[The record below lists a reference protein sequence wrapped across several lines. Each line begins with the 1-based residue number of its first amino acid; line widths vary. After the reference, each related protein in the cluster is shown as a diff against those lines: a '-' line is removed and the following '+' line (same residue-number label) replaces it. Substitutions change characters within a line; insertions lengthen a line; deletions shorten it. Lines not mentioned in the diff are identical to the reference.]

1 MTEDYNFTNINMKI
15 KSLLLS
21 AVAMSMA
28 LVGCSQKETPISDI
42 IVTVDPAS
50 ITIDESAQDKAV
62 SLKATRAWKAVINY
76 EGDDT
81 DWVTVTPARG
91 EASNSEQTVTIT
103 AKANT
108 GRDRVAKIKFNI
120 GLDDATLTVTQEGPG
135 GSSDPVYFNDFDKSA
150 AVKDGNNWPYIY
162 QSDCW
167 KNERGTGIG
176 TLEYVTDGNKATV
189 RNNSNSTGS
198 GVNNWFFGK
207 APAFF
212 CVKKLTLPES
222 SNYTLSC
229 LAIRNVYG
237 AEAGGSVF
245 DHSQFKLYVS
255 NDGKKWVEL
264 EYHFS
269 NGDPDNAWD
278 LLESTFTVPAGT
290 GTLCIGVPTPSEA
303 STYRIDDLKLDI
315 AAAPGASID
324 FSKGIEISEF
334 AGGGGDDP
342 VTPGTPEGDGTL
354 ESPFNATAAY
364 QTAKALEADKVTE
377 SFYYIKGFIK
387 SVASVDTGTYGNA
400 NFYIVDK
407 KDGNTEQFYC
417 FQVMYLNG
425 EKFTSADQIKVGDEV
440 VVYAQLVNYKGNT
453 PETNGKGTGRIVKL
467 NGSGEDV
474 HEDITTTKIAEVLAA
489 ANNTKINFNEAVI
502 VAASTKGLVLTDAEG
517 KQYVYAFNEKGNSIA
532 AGKKVNLVCTRDE
545 YNSMPEL
552 KITSIEETGSATV
565 EHPAAT
571 DISANLDSYTS
582 SKIEYVSI
590 TGTLSIASS
599 KYYNIAVAGQT
610 VQGSIESPVQD
621 LNSLVGIP
629 VTYTGYR
636 IYNSSSSA
644 GGKFVNI
651 ILTEFNQDGDYLSVS
666 PLTLSVAAAGGEVQ
680 FNVSS
685 SVDWT
690 ASSNDS
696 GFTLDKTSG
705 SGDATITVTCPE
717 NTAFEA
723 RTAKVTVSTT
733 ASVSTPSY
741 EVTINQAA
749 AQDPSVT
756 VLELTN
762 DEIKASLAGSSQ
774 SSNVYG
780 DWTFSSESGDWTGNV
795 NTSNKIDYVQIRN
808 TLNAHLMTPAFA
820 KEIDKIEVTACSTVS
835 GSNPQSRDLYAIA
848 ADVDLTTP
856 NKDTKYSSSVIENA
870 YAGPANFTGTPNTEM
885 TQTLDISAANVK
897 QCKLICYNGAFYIK
911 SVKVYLK

>member
-1 MTEDYNFTNINMKI
+1 MKI
-15 KSLLLS
+15 KSLLLN

-290 GTLCIGVPTPSEA
+290 GTLCIGIPTPSEA

-334 AGGGGDDP
+334 AGGGGGGEEEK
-342 VTPGTPEGDGTL
+342 GTPEGTGT
-354 ESPFNATAAY
+354 ESDPFNPTAAIAKAIEIG
-364 QTAKALEADKVTE
+364 QTASEE
-377 SFYYIKGFIK
+377 YYYIKGF
-387 SVASVDTGTYGNA
+387 VATVKEINTQYGNA
-400 NFYIVDK
+400 TFEITDTKAY
-407 KDGNTEQFYC
+407 NT
-417 FQVMYLNG
+417 
-425 EKFTSADQIKVGDEV
+425 EKFTCYRVKYIGGAGFTSTDQIKVGDEV
-440 VVYAQLVNYKGNT
+440 VVKAQLMNYKGNT
-453 PETNGKGTGRIVKL
+453 PETNNGEVVSHNGDGPGPAGELETESVAEVIKAKSGTVIKLKNALVVANAQTGYLVTDAKAQDFVFVYEGKTPAEEIPAVGSKVTIDCEMSSYSGMPQLGTPATTVL
-467 NGSGEDV
+467 STGETV
-474 HEDITTTKIAEVLAA
+474 TYPQPEDITSTLSTFSSDKVKYVSYTGNLSIDTEKGYYNVTIPGSDVKGAFLPPLIDVTPFAGVANVVYEGYYIYTTG
-489 ANNTKINFNEAVI
+489 
-502 VAASTKGLVLTDAEG
+502 STTR
-517 KQYVYAFNEKGNSIA
+517 YVY
-532 AGKKVNLVCTRDE
+532 L
-545 YNSMPEL
+545 
-552 KITSIEETGSATV
+552 
-565 EHPAAT
+565 
-571 DISANLDSYTS
+571 
-582 SKIEYVSI
+582 
-590 TGTLSIASS
+590 
-599 KYYNIAVAGQT
+599 
-610 VQGSIESPVQD
+610 
-621 LNSLVGIP
+621 
-629 VTYTGYR
+629 
-636 IYNSSSSA
+636 
-644 GGKFVNI
+644 
-651 ILTEFNQDGDYLSVS
+651 ILTGAHPREGDYFSVS
-666 PLTLSVAAAGGEVQ
+666 PAEISVGATATSAQ
-680 FNVSS
+680 ITVSS

-690 ASSNDS
+690 ASSDNAA
-696 GFTLDKTSG
+696 FTVSPASG
-705 SGDATITVTCPE
+705 SGNGTISVNFGENTTTEERTAVITVATTS
-717 NTAFEA
+717 NKVSKKSYT
-723 RTAKVTVSTT
+723 VTVTQNVPSTG
-733 ASVSTPSY
+733 
-741 EVTINQAA
+741 
-749 AQDPSVT
+749 
-756 VLELTN
+756 
-762 DEIKASLAGSSQ
+762 DEY
-774 SSNVYG
+774 SSNVTWTLDQNAYTQDGTVNGVEVDDILKLGTSSKTGKATIILPAGTSSISFYCLGWKGKGNAGVKLTLG
-780 DWTFSSESGDWTGNV
+780 DFSKELT
-795 NTSNKIDYVQIRN
+795 
-808 TLNAHLMTPAFA
+808 A
-820 KEIDKIEVTACSTVS
+820 KENEGLANNPPYTLTVTDDDHFEIDLETT
-835 GSNPQSRDLYAIA
+835 
-848 ADVDLTTP
+848 LTTEG
-856 NKDTKYSSSVIENA
+856 K
-870 YAGPANFTGTPNTEM
+870 M
-885 TQTLDISAANVK
+885 TVETVKTSASRV
-897 QCKLICYNGAFYIK
+897 AFIGIQAK
-911 SVKVYLK
+911 